1 VKSSSKERSDAPE
14 VSTSAMIT
22 DDWRLDR
29 LIDRLPRRVRSAVRF
44 VRQPS
49 GRWLRI
55 PLGILLTLGGVL
67 GALPIVGFWM
77 LPIGLALLA
86 DDVRLLRSGR
96 SRILDWVEQRRPHWL
111 AARPNNL
118 P

>member
-1 VKSSSKERSDAPE
+1 MESLPNDLSAAPE
-14 VSTSAMIT
+14 VGAVATTT

-29 LIDRLPRRVRSAVRF
+29 LIGRLPRRVRSAVRF

-49 GRWLRI
+49 GRRLRI

-96 SRILDWVEQRRPHWL
+96 SRILDWVEQHRPHWL
-111 AARPNNL
+111 AAP
-118 P
+118 PQ